1 MAQALHGEAM
11 SPAPAHG
18 RPPPS
23 DSGQL
28 LTIDQAA
35 EYLST
40 AHRFVRRLTSERRIP
55 YVNLGKHLRLERG
68 VLDGLVPAGLVPA
81 PGGARHRQ
89 KGVLWSRCDK

>member
-28 LTIDQAA
+28 LTIGQAA
-35 EYLST
+35 EYLGT
-40 AHRFVRRLTSERRIP
+40 GQRFVRRLISERRIP
-55 YVNLGKHLRLERG
+55 YVKLGKHVRLERSA
-68 VLDGLVPAGLVPA
+68 LDGFINDGRVP
-81 PGGARHRQ
+81 RQ
-89 KGVLWSRCDK
+89 